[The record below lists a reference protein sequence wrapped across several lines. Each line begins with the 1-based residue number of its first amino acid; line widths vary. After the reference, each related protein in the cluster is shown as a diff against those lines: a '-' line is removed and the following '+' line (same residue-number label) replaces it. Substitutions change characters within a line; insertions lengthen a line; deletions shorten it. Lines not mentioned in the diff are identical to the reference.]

1 MTRSSSPD
9 IPVSVVS
16 KLRLGISAR
25 ITIRRPLTRE
35 VTVRIMI
42 LGTALLTATALA
54 LSASA
59 QNTPTAPAITRTI
72 VAATKLPSVVE
83 TPLYFKAM
91 RVTLQPGGK
100 SSLSAANG
108 ILYQLSGSTEISL
121 GGENK
126 VLGVGEGLFVAAG
139 KTASL
144 SAGSGT
150 PSILLY
156 FLLAPAAELDRSTAI
171 APATVTELYRTVAP
185 IPDLKPGGY
194 DLNLTRVTFPPGM
207 PSNPP
212 HHRSGAALYYIVSG
226 TGANTVDGTT
236 KTRGPDSLI
245 YEPFGLVHQWG
256 NPGGDPL
263 TFLAFN
269 INPDGV
275 AAVLP
280 DAPAKAQ

>member
-1 MTRSSSPD
+1 MT
-9 IPVSVVS
+9 
-16 KLRLGISAR
+16 
-25 ITIRRPLTRE
+25 
-35 VTVRIMI
+35 
-42 LGTALLTATALA
+42 LGTALLAATALA

-59 QNTPTAPAITRTI
+59 QTTPTSPAITRTI

-100 SSLSAANG
+100 SSLSVANG
-108 ILYQLSGSTEISL
+108 ILYQLSGSTEIS

-126 VLGVGEGLFVAAG
+126 LLDAGEALFVAAG
-139 KTASL
+139 ETASL
-144 SAGSGT
+144 SAGSGA

-156 FLLAPAAELDRSTAI
+156 FLLAPAAELDRPTVI
-171 APATVTELYRTVAP
+171 APAAVTELHRTVAP
-185 IPDLKPGGY
+185 LPDLKPGGY

-245 YEPFGLVHQWG
+245 YESFVSCISGEIP
-256 NPGGDPL
+256 
-263 TFLAFN
+263 
-269 INPDGV
+269 
-275 AAVLP
+275 
-280 DAPAKAQ
+280 APNL

>member
-1 MTRSSSPD
+1 
-9 IPVSVVS
+9 
-16 KLRLGISAR
+16 
-25 ITIRRPLTRE
+25 
-35 VTVRIMI
+35 VRIMT

-72 VAATKLPSVVE
+72 VAVTKLPSVVE
-83 TPLYFKAM
+83 TPLHFKAM
-91 RVTLQPGGK
+91 RITLQPGGK

-108 ILYQLSGSTEISL
+108 ILYQFSGSTEISL

-126 VLGVGEGLFVAAG
+126 MLGVGEALFVAAG

-144 SAGSGT
+144 SARSGA

-156 FLLAPAAELDRSTAI
+156 FILAPAAELDRPTAT
-171 APATVTELYRTVAP
+171 ASATVTELYRTMAP

-263 TFLAFN
+263 IFLAFN

-280 DAPAKAQ
+280 DAPTKAQ

>member
-1 MTRSSSPD
+1 M
-9 IPVSVVS
+9 
-16 KLRLGISAR
+16 
-25 ITIRRPLTRE
+25 
-35 VTVRIMI
+35 RIMT

-83 TPLYFKAM
+83 TPLHFKAM
-91 RVTLQPGGK
+91 RVTLQPGGR
-100 SSLSAANG
+100 SSLSAASG
-108 ILYQLSGSTEISL
+108 ILYQFSGSTEISL

-126 VLGVGEGLFVAAG
+126 ILGVGEALFVAAG

-144 SAGSGT
+144 RAGSRA

-156 FLLAPAAELDRSTAI
+156 FILAPAAELDRPTTTAS
-171 APATVTELYRTVAP
+171 ATVTELYRTMAP
-185 IPDLKPGGY
+185 IPGLKPGGY

-207 PSNPP
+207 PSNLP

-226 TGANTVDGTT
+226 TGANTVDSMT

-256 NPGGDPL
+256 NPGDDPL

-280 DAPAKAQ
+280 DAPTKAQ